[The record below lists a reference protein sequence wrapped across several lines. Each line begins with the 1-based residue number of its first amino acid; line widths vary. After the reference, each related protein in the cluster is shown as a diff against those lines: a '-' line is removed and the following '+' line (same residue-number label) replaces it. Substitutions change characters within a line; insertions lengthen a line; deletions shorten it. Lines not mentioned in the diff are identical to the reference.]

1 MHEATLVSGIL
12 RIAEEEARKHGA
24 SRIVA
29 IRLELGL
36 LACVEEQTLRAC
48 FEIFTEEGMARG
60 ARLDMGVVP
69 LDCQCRACGHTF
81 RLEKR
86 RFACPACGDPEIS
99 FTGGHG
105 CSIAAIEVASEETI
119 HE

>member
-36 LACVEEQTLRAC
+36 LACVEEQTLRGC
-48 FEIFTEEGMARG
+48 FEIFAEEGMAKG
-60 ARLDMGVVP
+60 ARLDIQVAP
-69 LDCQCRACGHTF
+69 LACTCQGCGHTF
-81 RLEKR
+81 TLQKR
-86 RFACPACGDPEIS
+86 RFACPQCGDPEIS
-99 FTGGHG
+99 FDGGHG
-105 CSIAAIEVASEETI
+105 CSIAAIEVASEEKTDG
-119 HE
+119 